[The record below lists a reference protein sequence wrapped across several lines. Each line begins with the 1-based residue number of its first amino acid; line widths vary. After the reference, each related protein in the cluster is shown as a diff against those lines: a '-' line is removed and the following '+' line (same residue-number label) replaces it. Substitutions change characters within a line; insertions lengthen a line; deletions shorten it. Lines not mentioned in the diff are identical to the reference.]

1 MNVRL
6 QELVRQ
12 ATFKVKH
19 ETGPGIW
26 GTTEEFNKEKFA
38 ELVADDCYKVCVVA
52 LHQKMDAVEL
62 KKKLN
67 DRFGFKNA

>member
-6 QELVRQ
+6 EELVRQ
-12 ATFKVKH
+12 ATVKVKH
-19 ETGPGIW
+19 EIKPGIW
-26 GTTEEFNKEKFA
+26 GTKEDLDKEEFAK
-38 ELVADDCYKVCVVA
+38 LVADDCYKVCVVA

>member
-6 QELVRQ
+6 NELVRQ

-19 ETGPGIW
+19 EIEPGVW
-26 GTTEEFNKEKFA
+26 GTREEFDKEEFA
-38 ELVADDCYKVCVVA
+38 RVVMDDCYKVCVVA
-52 LHQKMDAVEL
+52 LHQKMDVVEL